1 MGRPA
6 WATDK
11 QWDWLK
17 AQAAVYLKV
26 KGTRA
31 TADFWPGYYS
41 GWAAKWPIP
50 ALTDLVNETST
61 ETMVPGDTLGGDD
74 NSSPD
79 VGSSQGGDDAA
90 GVGGETTST
99 EEDNGKKPKKPL
111 TVKIVS
117 LLFQSTSYVTAK

>member
-17 AQAAVYLKV
+17 AQAAAYLKI

-41 GWAAKWPIP
+41 GWTAEWPIP
-50 ALTDLVNETST
+50 ALTDVVNETSADT
-61 ETMVPGDTLGGDD
+61 VGSGDALNGDD
-74 NSSPD
+74 NS
-79 VGSSQGGDDAA
+79 GNSQGSDNVA

-99 EEDNGKKPKKPL
+99 EKGNGKKPKKPL

-117 LLFQSTSYVTAK
+117 LLIQFTSNVTAK

>member
-17 AQAAVYLKV
+17 AQAAAYLKI

-41 GWAAKWPIP
+41 GWTAKWPIP
-50 ALTDLVNETST
+50 ALTDVVNETCA
-61 ETMVPGDTLGGDD
+61 DTVSSSDALGGDD
-74 NSSPD
+74 NTSPD
-79 VGSSQGGDDAA
+79 AGSSQGGDDAA
-90 GVGGETTST
+90 GVGEETTST
-99 EEDNGKKPKKPL
+99 EEGNGKKPKKPL

-117 LLFQSTSYVTAK
+117 LQFRFISNVTAK